1 MGEESRD
8 GQCLVWVGLPTCSLP
23 GAAAAPATS
32 EVVPTPS
39 VQGWVFNVVPWL
51 VAIPASVLSGFLSDH
66 LISQGE
72 SWGQGWAGGHAQA
85 SPHFGKQ
92 GGSPPG
98 GVTTATGRGHA
109 PESRSPALQS
119 QPEVYLW
126 EPGSWPD
133 SASCSPSLSFPVKGG
148 VGAQRELPESCCGC
162 GVSPEG
168 WTRPPIFLRGRKGTW
183 WGQRLH
189 PGASLGPRRTH
200 PRDCDPTDTHTP
212 TLHPSARL

>member
-23 GAAAAPATS
+23 ATPATS

-92 GGSPPG
+92 GGRPPG
-98 GVTTATGRGHA
+98 GATTAMGRGYT
-109 PESRSPALQS
+109 PESRTPSSSEPARGI
-119 QPEVYLW
+119 P
-126 EPGSWPD
+126 
-133 SASCSPSLSFPVKGG
+133 
-148 VGAQRELPESCCGC
+148 VGAWL
-162 GVSPEG
+162 
-168 WTRPPIFLRGRKGTW
+168 L
-183 WGQRLH
+183 
-189 PGASLGPRRTH
+189 A
-200 PRDCDPTDTHTP
+200 
-212 TLHPSARL
+212 